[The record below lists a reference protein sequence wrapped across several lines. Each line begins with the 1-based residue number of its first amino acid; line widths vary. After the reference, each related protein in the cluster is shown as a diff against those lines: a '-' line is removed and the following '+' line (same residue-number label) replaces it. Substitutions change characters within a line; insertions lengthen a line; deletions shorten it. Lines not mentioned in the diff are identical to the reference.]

1 MKDSSPLLTL
11 WPSFSPTIN
20 FPASGDIGS
29 FNYHPDTT
37 WQGPSMIQG
46 NPVMEQ
52 KIYQEVAGP
61 GSQLGTLTDAV
72 LSLITHLEVKYP
84 EITDNDDVIKLRTL
98 SSKVTAI
105 KEEISNRESEE
116 FHQKLKKLATESPE
130 AFKDLIK
137 DL

>member
-1 MKDSSPLLTL
+1 MKDSSSLLTL

-37 WQGPSMIQG
+37 WQGPSMIRG
-46 NPVMEQ
+46 NPLMEQ

-72 LSLITHLEVKYP
+72 LSLISHLETKYP
-84 EITDNDDVIKLRTL
+84 EITDHEDVVKLRAL
-98 SSKVTAI
+98 SSKVSDI
-105 KEEISNRESEE
+105 KNDIATQESEE
-116 FHQKLKKLATESPE
+116 FQKKLKKLAKENPAT
-130 AFKDLIK
+130 FKDLIK